1 MSVSFGSTTTG
12 TTYGAS
18 NYNRSRGQV
27 APYTIGP
34 GPNSVQFFKPRGTPS
49 GPSNVSSLAAGIS
62 ALSLGTTGT
71 KGGSYTKKYKKQ
83 SMRNKTRKTRKSRTR
98 TVKYHT

>member
-1 MSVSFGSTTTG
+1 MSVSFGSTTIR
-12 TTYGAS
+12 TTDGPAT
-18 NYNRSRGQV
+18 YNRSRGQV
-27 APYTIGP
+27 APFTIGP

-62 ALSLGTTGT
+62 ALSLGTNGT

-98 TVKYHT
+98 TVKY